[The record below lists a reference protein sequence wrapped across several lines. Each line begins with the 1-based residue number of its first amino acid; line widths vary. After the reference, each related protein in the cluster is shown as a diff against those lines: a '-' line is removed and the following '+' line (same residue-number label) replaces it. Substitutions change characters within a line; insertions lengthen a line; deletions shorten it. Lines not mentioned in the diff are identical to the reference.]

1 MKKQKQHNW
10 HVLIGAVA
18 CLALILGIVFVGGR
32 ALKRNNNLRTAHGSQ
47 PIRIAFVNED
57 NGVTYRHV
65 HYNLGKA
72 YIQGMGHPRGEQI
85 VAVPRD
91 VAESGLKN
99 NSFQLAVFVPTNFSA
114 RIVDVDNPN
123 PHKVKVQYII
133 NAKSAG
139 EKVRCKEAA
148 QQIVTGL
155 NQKLVTIYDM
165 GILSNLYD
173 AQQRV
178 AGIYARQG
186 RLARNY
192 DNQLAAP
199 IAAFSQEF
207 PDISGGLRQLAQT
220 NQATQ
225 SQFAQLERAQTAAQ
239 ANQMQAMQSQ
249 LGKVMQQQ
257 QANQQNAAKLAQQA
271 LQSNDQQIKQQLL
284 PMMQQM
290 TTQDQQLQQTLQQ
303 PTNAG
308 QLLTTFDHYTQ
319 AYDQLCQQL
328 ITSINNQKKQDDT
341 MGQQLQNEVQKHYAP
356 GLTVGEYLKKEDPTL
371 YKQLMQQAQDVST
384 VQSLE
389 NQLPYTSLPKSVTQR
404 LPANDVQKMQTAIQ
418 QIKTAN
424 SRMKDDGLT
433 VKFNGNEG
441 AQQAFSR
448 ALADSKHQHPQQQ
461 AVTTTLAVTGTKNM
475 KNSELAVQVP
485 DQCQVVGTQGLQA
498 RGGNHYQVT
507 DPQNVHLKLRYNP
520 TKVNGSDQVK
530 LTYHHMQDDP
540 AKVTVLDGTQVT
552 GGTQPDADNKQNN
565 QSQDNQ
571 KNQQNQQSN
580 GSSQSQQNNKPQNND
595 HANNQPAP
603 NVQVKTHT
611 QTVSNDQ
618 DRAMTVSFNL
628 AQLPQVASTKQ
639 LAKLDGQWL
648 SAYQDAATVAQARAK
663 QADQGAIHK
672 MMNENMGKNL
682 QQFLQKE
689 SQQNDQLLDQELST
703 LQQRDQTVKK
713 DQQKY
718 EKRLGGMGKN
728 SQQLL
733 KQVNQQLQQLQQM
746 QDSLNKKAD
755 AAVPAASTQAPAASD
770 GGANAS
776 APKQATDLAQATG
789 NTANQA
795 GADAQAFSG
804 AYDGLNGLSQEIAL
818 VQANGK
824 GLKGRSMNLQ
834 QAFRHDLARSGNFE
848 QAFMQVLNAA
858 YQNGVPNSKLMHFIA
873 NPVAGDGDVEL
884 SGRTQQYNMGLWTII
899 MAVVAWFIAYAGE
912 TLRFLAAGKYFSAWQ
927 TRLSERSRKL
937 IFITGASL
945 ISGGV
950 VALVAGPQF
959 PLVGANR
966 LPWILSGVM
975 LMVTLAMIANAL
987 LRYGGMGG
995 TALGIAALINLIIN
1009 QSQLVHGG
1017 ILAHLN
1023 CLALVGHQLLN
1034 VVLMNTSDVV
1044 LGLLC
1049 MAMVSIGLGCVLLWG
1064 PESGWHRRAVTK

>member
-1 MKKQKQHNW
+1 MKKQQQHNW

-32 ALKRNNNLRTAHGSQ
+32 ALKRNNNLRIARGSH

-72 YIQGMGHPRGEQI
+72 YIQGIGHPRGERI

-139 EKVRCKEAA
+139 EKVRCKEVA

-178 AGIYARQG
+178 AGIYSRQG
-186 RLARNY
+186 RLAQNY
-192 DNQLAAP
+192 DSQLAAP

-257 QANQQNAAKLAQQA
+257 QADQQNAAKLAQQA
-271 LQSNDQQIKQQLL
+271 FQSNNQQIKQQLL

-290 TTQDQQLQQTLQQ
+290 TAQDQQLQQTLQQ

-328 ITSINNQKKQDDT
+328 ITNINNQKKQDDT
-341 MGQQLQNEVQKHYAP
+341 MGKQLQNEVQQHYAP
-356 GLTVGEYLKKEDPTL
+356 GLTVGNFLKKEDPTL
-371 YKQLMQQAQDVST
+371 YKQLMAQAQDVST

-389 NQLPYTSLPKSVTQR
+389 DQLPYTSLPKSVTQH
-404 LPANDVQKMQTAIQ
+404 LPAGDVQKMQTAIQ

-424 SRMKDDGLT
+424 SQMKDAGLT

-448 ALADSKHQHPQQQ
+448 AVADSKHQHPQQQ

-485 DQCQVVGTQGLQA
+485 TQCQVVGTQGLQA

-552 GGTQPDADNKQNN
+552 GGTQPNTDNKQNN
-565 QSQDNQ
+565 QQSSDSSHSQ
-571 KNQQNQQSN
+571 
-580 GSSQSQQNNKPQNND
+580 QNND
-595 HANNQPAP
+595 HANNQPTQ

-639 LAKLDGQWL
+639 LAKIDGQWL

-689 SQQNDQLLDQELST
+689 SQQNDQLLDQELTT

-713 DQQKY
+713 NQRKY

-733 KQVNQQLQQLQQM
+733 EQVNQQLQQLQQM
-746 QDSLNKKAD
+746 QDNLNKKAD
-755 AAVPAASTQAPAASD
+755 TTVPAASTQAPAGDD
-770 GGANAS
+770 GGAGAS
-776 APKQATDLAQATG
+776 APKQAADLAQATD

-795 GADAQAFSG
+795 GNDAQAFNG

-848 QAFMQVLNAA
+848 QAFMQVLDAA

-884 SGRTQQYNMGLWTII
+884 SGHTQQYNMGLWTII

-950 VALVAGPQF
+950 IALVAGPQF

-966 LPWILSGVM
+966 LPWLLSGVM
-975 LMVTLAMIANAL
+975 LVVTLALIADAL

-1009 QSQLVHGG
+1009 QAQLVHGG

-1049 MAMVSIGLGCVLLWG
+1049 MVMVSIGLGCVLLWG